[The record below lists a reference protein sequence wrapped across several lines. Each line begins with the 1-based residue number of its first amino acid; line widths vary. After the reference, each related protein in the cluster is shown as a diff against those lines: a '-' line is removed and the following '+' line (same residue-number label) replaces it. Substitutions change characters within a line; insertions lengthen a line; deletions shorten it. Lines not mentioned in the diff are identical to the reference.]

1 MFRIPLFIETERI
14 DRYTVVKW
22 ELTKQVLLSEGMPK
36 MIHGWTLGACLFLT
50 LMVTAGCSHIG
61 HDMANVHPHRDG
73 IGGDMPQE
81 KIFDTGKVKINYLD
95 SGFPSAEP
103 LVMLHGGAWRW
114 QEYLSLIPSLSQ
126 RWHVYAMD
134 LRGNGR
140 SGWVAGHYRLED
152 FAEDI
157 VTFLRQLNAP
167 AVLVGHSLGGA
178 IALMATAR
186 CPEKVKALIIEDAPL
201 DLDTYKK
208 FVDSSRDMFGLWLDL
223 KKSAASEKE
232 LSLALADRYKDYPGL
247 TSQWILFFAGCLWA
261 LDPTYFD
268 ALLYDFNGFSR
279 GYGAEEIMAK
289 ITCPVLFIR
298 GETKL
303 GAVMSDEEI
312 SRLTRNFSNV
322 NHVQISGVGHLLH
335 LEDRGQAQV
344 LNEMM
349 AFLKRIPK

>member
-1 MFRIPLFIETERI
+1 M
-14 DRYTVVKW
+14 
-22 ELTKQVLLSEGMPK
+22 K
-36 MIHGWTLGACLFLT
+36 MIYGRSLGICLFLA
-50 LMVTAGCSHIG
+50 LIMMAGCSHTG
-61 HDMANVHPHRDG
+61 HEPANVSPG
-73 IGGDMPQE
+73 KYVMGGDMPQE

-95 SGFPSAEP
+95 SGSPSAEP

-114 QEYLSLIPSLSQ
+114 QEYLTLIPSLSQ

-140 SGWVAGHYRLED
+140 SGWVAGHYRLAD
-152 FAEDI
+152 FSGDI
-157 VTFLRQLNAP
+157 VSFLKQLNAP

-178 IALMATAR
+178 IALMAAAQ

-201 DLDTYKK
+201 DINIYRK

-223 KKSAASEKE
+223 KKSASSEQE
-232 LSLALADRYKDYPGL
+232 LSLALADRYKDYPGV

-268 ALLYDFNGFSR
+268 ALLYDFDGFAR

-289 ITCPVLFIR
+289 IKCPVLFIR

-303 GAVMSDEEI
+303 GAVMSDGEI
-312 SRLTRNFSNV
+312 SWLKRNFSNV
-322 NHVQISGVGHLLH
+322 NYVQIDGVGHLLH
-335 LEDRGQAQV
+335 LEDRGQTPV

-349 AFLKRIPK
+349 AFLKRIQK